1 MGILPNRVYEG
12 SRSDLLM
19 DPQSSTRLSH
29 KVLLSDYEG
38 SGIEAEDDDCE
49 ILEILQIEHVK
60 V

>member
-12 SRSDLLM
+12 ARSDLLM
-19 DPQSSTRLSH
+19 GPQSSTRLSH
-29 KVLLSDYEG
+29 QVLLSDDEG